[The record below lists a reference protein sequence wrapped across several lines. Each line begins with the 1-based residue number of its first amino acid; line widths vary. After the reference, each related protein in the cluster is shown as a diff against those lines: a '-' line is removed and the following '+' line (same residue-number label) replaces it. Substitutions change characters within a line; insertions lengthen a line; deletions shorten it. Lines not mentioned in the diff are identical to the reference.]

1 MARNPHLKIQISADG
16 KQAESQL
23 GSVGKAAGKLG
34 AAMKAGAAVA
44 GAAVVALGVAAVK
57 SASSLE
63 QAVGASGK
71 IFKEYSD
78 DIVAKSKQA
87 DMALG
92 LSQSAYLDLA
102 NVIGSQLK
110 NAGTPMDQLGASTD
124 KLITKGADLAA
135 TFGGTTA
142 DAVNALSSALKGEM
156 DPIERYG
163 VSIRKSDVNARLA
176 EQGLDKLTGAALK
189 AAEQQALLG
198 LINEQTADSTGQ
210 FAAESETAAGIGQR
224 AAAVWENTKATLGAG
239 LLPILVQVGT
249 FFLENIVPAVQ
260 AAAAAFSSNLGP
272 ATSGIS
278 SFITGKLVP
287 TVRTLWQWF
296 TTKLMPGI
304 KAGVTPVINGA
315 RTAFQLVR
323 KAIDDNR
330 PAINKIV
337 SAAKTLAEFFA
348 NRVMPIVGRVQG
360 VFLTLAGGA
369 LSILINGIGRLVNGI
384 SSAIGW
390 FSSLIRKV
398 QEVANK
404 VKNSGVGRALG
415 GIASIF
421 SSHGMPA
428 AVSAGML
435 SAAGG
440 PPGVWGLM
448 PSVSVE
454 APQVAV
460 YIGEREIS
468 GAVRTELRKS
478 GRAAA
483 RRELLLG
490 T

>member
-1 MARNPHLKIQISADG
+1 VARNPHLKIQISADG

-260 AAAAAFSSNLGP
+260 AMSC
-272 ATSGIS
+272 IS
-278 SFITGKLVP
+278 SFITGKMVP

-404 VKNSGVGRALG
+404 VKNSGVGKALG

-421 SSHGMPA
+421 GSHGNPA